1 MEKQDAN
8 QELELLEVAMAAVKF
23 LGLEGRCKEPF
34 IRRLDIVNL
43 VQVNLA
49 TQYCPELNCSTYDL
63 SVHLF
68 LNPEGKIDSICVNE
82 FQASYD
88 DYISQFDGLFEGDFE
103 GDIDEVCKNTYF
115 KKIGN
120 SQLEVTSDIRERCVH
135 TNQGVDKRTE
145 SKTIEVYEFDGDWKN
160 LSSDMKKVGKVNQKT
175 KN

>member
-1 MEKQDAN
+1 MEKQETN
-8 QELELLEVAMAAVKF
+8 KELELLEVAMAAVKF

-34 IRRLDIVNL
+34 IRRLDWAHL

-49 TQYCPELNCSTYDL
+49 TQYYCSELNYPSYDYDL

-88 DYISQFDGLFEGDFE
+88 DYVNDLFEWHF
-103 GDIDEVCKNTYF
+103 DEVSKNTYF
-115 KKIGN
+115 KKTGVG
-120 SQLEVTSDIRERCVH
+120 QLEVTRDIRERCVY

-145 SKTIEVYEFDGDWKN
+145 STKMEVYEFDGDWKN
-160 LSSDMKKVGKVNQKT
+160 LSSDMKKVGQVSKKI
-175 KN
+175 KK

>member
-1 MEKQDAN
+1 MEKQETN
-8 QELELLEVAMAAVKF
+8 KELELLEVAMAAVKF

-34 IRRLDIVNL
+34 IRRLDWAHL

-49 TQYCPELNCSTYDL
+49 TQHCSELNYPSYDYDL

-88 DYISQFDGLFEGDFE
+88 DYVNDLFEWHF
-103 GDIDEVCKNTYF
+103 DEVSKNTYF
-115 KKIGN
+115 KKIGAG
-120 SQLEVTSDIRERCVH
+120 QLEVTSNIRERCVH

-145 SKTIEVYEFDGDWKN
+145 STTTEVYEFDGDWKN
-160 LSSDMKKVGKVNQKT
+160 LSSDMKKVGQVSKKI
-175 KN
+175 KK

>member
-1 MEKQDAN
+1 METQDTN
-8 QELELLEVAMAAVKF
+8 KELELLEVAMAAVKF
-23 LGLEGRCKEPF
+23 LGLEEGCKEPF
-34 IRRLDIVNL
+34 IRRLDWAHL

-49 TQYCPELNCSTYDL
+49 TQYYCSELNYPSYDL

-88 DYISQFDGLFEGDFE
+88 DYISQFNGLFEGYF
-103 GDIDEVCKNTYF
+103 DEVSKNTYF

-120 SQLEVTSDIRERCVH
+120 SQLEVISDIRERCIY

-145 SKTIEVYEFDGDWKN
+145 STKIEVYEFDGDWKN
-160 LSSDMKKVGKVNQKT
+160 LSSDMKKVGQVSKKI
-175 KN
+175 KK

>member
-1 MEKQDAN
+1 MEKQETN
-8 QELELLEVAMAAVKF
+8 KELELLEVAMAAVKF

-34 IRRLDIVNL
+34 IRRLDWAHL

-49 TQYCPELNCSTYDL
+49 TQHCSELNYPSYDYDL

-88 DYISQFDGLFEGDFE
+88 DYVNDLFEWHF
-103 GDIDEVCKNTYF
+103 DEVSKNTYF
-115 KKIGN
+115 KKIGAG
-120 SQLEVTSDIRERCVH
+120 QLEVTSNNRERCVH

-145 SKTIEVYEFDGDWKN
+145 STTTEVYEFDGDWKN
-160 LSSDMKKVGKVNQKT
+160 LSSDMKKVGQVSKKI
-175 KN
+175 KK

>member
-88 DYISQFDGLFEGDFE
+88 DYVNDLFEWHF
-103 GDIDEVCKNTYF
+103 DEVSKNTYF
-115 KKIGN
+115 KKIGAG
-120 SQLEVTSDIRERCVH
+120 QLEVTSNIRERCVH

>member
-1 MEKQDAN
+1 MEKQETN
-8 QELELLEVAMAAVKF
+8 KELELLEVAMSAVKF

-34 IRRLDIVNL
+34 IRRLDWAHL

-49 TQYCPELNCSTYDL
+49 TQHCSELNYPSYDYDL

-88 DYISQFDGLFEGDFE
+88 DYVNDLFEWHF
-103 GDIDEVCKNTYF
+103 DEVSKNTYF
-115 KKIGN
+115 KKIGAG
-120 SQLEVTSDIRERCVH
+120 QLEVTSNIRERCVH

-145 SKTIEVYEFDGDWKN
+145 STTTEVYEFDGDWKN
-160 LSSDMKKVGKVNQKT
+160 LSSDMKKVGQVSKKI
-175 KN
+175 KK

>member
-1 MEKQDAN
+1 MEKQETN
-8 QELELLEVAMAAVKF
+8 KELELLEVAMAAVKF

-34 IRRLDIVNL
+34 IRRLDWAHL

-49 TQYCPELNCSTYDL
+49 TQHCSELNYPSYDYDL

-88 DYISQFDGLFEGDFE
+88 DYVNDLFEWHFA
-103 GDIDEVCKNTYF
+103 EVSKNTYF
-115 KKIGN
+115 KKIGAG
-120 SQLEVTSDIRERCVH
+120 QLEVTSNIRERCVH

-145 SKTIEVYEFDGDWKN
+145 STTTEVYEFDGDWKN
-160 LSSDMKKVGKVNQKT
+160 LSSDMKKVGQVSKKI
-175 KN
+175 KK

>member
-1 MEKQDAN
+1 MEKQDTN
-8 QELELLEVAMAAVKF
+8 KELELLEVAMAAVKF
-23 LGLEGRCKEPF
+23 LGLEEGCKEPF
-34 IRRLDIVNL
+34 IRRLDCAHL

-49 TQYCPELNCSTYDL
+49 TQYCSELNCSTYDL

-82 FQASYD
+82 FQVSYD
-88 DYISQFDGLFEGDFE
+88 DYISQFDGLFE

-120 SQLEVTSDIRERCVH
+120 SQLEVTSDIRERCIH

-145 SKTIEVYEFDGDWKN
+145 STKTEVYEFDGDWKN
-160 LSSDMKKVGKVNQKT
+160 LSSDMKKVGQVSQKT
-175 KN
+175 KK

>member
-1 MEKQDAN
+1 MEKQETN
-8 QELELLEVAMAAVKF
+8 KELELLEVAMAAVKF

-34 IRRLDIVNL
+34 IRRLDWAHL

-49 TQYCPELNCSTYDL
+49 TQHCSELNYPSYDYDL

-88 DYISQFDGLFEGDFE
+88 DYVNDLFEWHF
-103 GDIDEVCKNTYF
+103 DEVSKNTYF
-115 KKIGN
+115 KKIGAG
-120 SQLEVTSDIRERCVH
+120 QLEVTSNIRERCVH

-145 SKTIEVYEFDGDWKN
+145 STTTEVYEFDGDWKN
-160 LSSDMKKVGKVNQKT
+160 LSSDMKKVGQVNQKT
-175 KN
+175 KK

>member
-1 MEKQDAN
+1 MEKQDTN
-8 QELELLEVAMAAVKF
+8 KELELLEVAMAAVKF
-23 LGLEGRCKEPF
+23 LGLEEGCKEPF
-34 IRRLDIVNL
+34 IRRLDCAHL

-49 TQYCPELNCSTYDL
+49 TQHCSELNYPSYDL

-88 DYISQFDGLFEGDFE
+88 GSISQFNGLFEGYF
-103 GDIDEVCKNTYF
+103 DEVSRNTYF
-115 KKIGN
+115 KKIGAG
-120 SQLEVTSDIRERCVH
+120 QLEVTSDIKEKCVH

-145 SKTIEVYEFDGDWKN
+145 SKTTEVYEFDGDWKN

>member
-1 MEKQDAN
+1 MAKQETN
-8 QELELLEVAMAAVKF
+8 LESLEVAMAAVKF
-23 LGLEGRCKEPF
+23 LGLEERCEDPF
-34 IRRLDIVNL
+34 VRRLDWAHL

-49 TQYCPELNCSTYDL
+49 TQHCSELNYPSYDL

-88 DYISQFDGLFEGDFE
+88 GSISQFNGLFEGDE
-103 GDIDEVCKNTYF
+103 DIDEVSKNTYF

-120 SQLEVTSDIRERCVH
+120 SQLEVTSDIRERCIH

-145 SKTIEVYEFDGDWKN
+145 STKTEVYEFDGDWKN
-160 LSSDMKKVGKVNQKT
+160 LSSDMKKVGQVSQKT
-175 KN
+175 KK

>member
-1 MEKQDAN
+1 MEKQDTN
-8 QELELLEVAMAAVKF
+8 KELELLEVAMAAVKF
-23 LGLEGRCKEPF
+23 LGLEEGCKEPF
-34 IRRLDIVNL
+34 IRRLDCAHL

-49 TQYCPELNCSTYDL
+49 TQHCSELNYPSYDL

-88 DYISQFDGLFEGDFE
+88 DYISQFDGLFE

>member
-1 MEKQDAN
+1 MEKQETN
-8 QELELLEVAMAAVKF
+8 KELELLEVAMAAVKF

-34 IRRLDIVNL
+34 IRRLDWAHL

-49 TQYCPELNCSTYDL
+49 TQHCSELNYPSYDYDL

-88 DYISQFDGLFEGDFE
+88 DYVNDLFEWHF
-103 GDIDEVCKNTYF
+103 DEVSKNTYF
-115 KKIGN
+115 KKIGAG
-120 SQLEVTSDIRERCVH
+120 QLEVTSNIRERCVY

-145 SKTIEVYEFDGDWKN
+145 SKTTEVYEFDGDWKN
-160 LSSDMKKVGKVNQKT
+160 LSSDMKKVGQVSQKT
-175 KN
+175 KK

>member
-1 MEKQDAN
+1 MEKQETN
-8 QELELLEVAMAAVKF
+8 KELELLEVAMSAVKF

-34 IRRLDIVNL
+34 IRRLDWAHL

-49 TQYCPELNCSTYDL
+49 TQHCSELNYPSYDYDL

-88 DYISQFDGLFEGDFE
+88 DYVNDLFEWHFD
-103 GDIDEVCKNTYF
+103 DVSKNTYF
-115 KKIGN
+115 KKIGAG
-120 SQLEVTSDIRERCVH
+120 QLEVTSNIRERCVH

-145 SKTIEVYEFDGDWKN
+145 STKIEVYEFDGDWKN
-160 LSSDMKKVGKVNQKT
+160 LSSDMKKVGQVSKKI
-175 KN
+175 KK